1 MWRNTNLETGLAT
14 TVRSLIGSI
23 FFSSLYLLEY
33 FYNAEKLHIE
43 GKILDTSIRLENF
56 STTFKSL
63 SGINELE
70 EKEQKFHTDDA

>member
-14 TVRSLIGSI
+14 RVRSLIGST
-23 FFSSLYLLEY
+23 FFSSLYWLEY
-33 FYNAEKLHIE
+33 FHNAEKLHIE
-43 GKILDTSIRLENF
+43 GKTLNTYIRLENF
-56 STTFKSL
+56 RTAFKSL